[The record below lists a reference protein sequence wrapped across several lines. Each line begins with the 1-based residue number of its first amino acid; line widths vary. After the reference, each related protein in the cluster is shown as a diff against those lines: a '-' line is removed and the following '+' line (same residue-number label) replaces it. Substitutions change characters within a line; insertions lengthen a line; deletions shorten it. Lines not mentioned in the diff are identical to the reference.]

1 MSNVSLYRKY
11 RPNTFE
17 DVVGQENIVKI
28 LENAIE
34 KNRISHAYLFNGPRG
49 TGKTSIAKIFAKKTS
64 CICTD
69 DSCEFCLM
77 DYSAGDIADIWEID
91 AASNNGVD
99 EVRRIVENVSYMPI
113 QMKYKVYIIDE
124 VHMLTKG
131 AFNAL
136 LKTLEEPP
144 KHVIFILATTEIH
157 KIPLTIISRCQRFD
171 FKRISEDKLTQR
183 MIDVLN
189 KENISFEIEGLDL
202 IAKLADGGMRDAL
215 SLVDKVSIYSKIIT
229 KDAVNTAL
237 QLVTDENKKVLLDLI
252 ISKDMEKVIN
262 YWKEILG
269 YGIDENKFIID
280 MQYFIRD
287 LMLEVVRGQNDS
299 YNIQHLLV
307 YLKLFSEL
315 DTKLM
320 YTKNYAIVI
329 EVFLIEMCSQ
339 NTSVDTLHDAKVENT
354 IDVNDHLQKLKEQT
368 ALLKEEETTIE
379 FKKEEFK
386 NNNIIQN
393 FARDVVEVE
402 FDEVIIEEPKVE
414 TKEVIFEKSDFMT
427 PNQIIPGL
435 SQTTKDEND
444 IEEVIVETKEEPNIN
459 NQFDLTDFHEEFEA
473 PAYLNKEVVLH
484 DVEPIIEEE
493 HVAPVVVELTE
504 QEKQYN
510 QISVLDVLKTASHE
524 NKDRFNK
531 NIIEFK
537 KVLEESR
544 QFGLAKIFDYV
555 TVTAVGENGV
565 VLIIEKSLYETYVSR
580 VKELEAIIYNNNENI
595 GKIFLLEINE
605 WNSKRPMYVEQL
617 KNPKKDD
624 IFDLAQKTFENT
636 IINKI

>member
-1 MSNVSLYRKY
+1 
-11 RPNTFE
+11 
-17 DVVGQENIVKI
+17 
-28 LENAIE
+28 
-34 KNRISHAYLFNGPRG
+34 
-49 TGKTSIAKIFAKKTS
+49 
-64 CICTD
+64 
-69 DSCEFCLM
+69 
-77 DYSAGDIADIWEID
+77 
-91 AASNNGVD
+91 
-99 EVRRIVENVSYMPI
+99 
-113 QMKYKVYIIDE
+113 
-124 VHMLTKG
+124 
-131 AFNAL
+131 
-136 LKTLEEPP
+136 
-144 KHVIFILATTEIH
+144 
-157 KIPLTIISRCQRFD
+157 
-171 FKRISEDKLTQR
+171 

-237 QLVTDENKKVLLDLI
+237 QLVTDENKKILLDLI
-252 ISKDMEKVIN
+252 ISKDIEKVIS
-262 YWKEILG
+262 YWKEILS

-287 LMLEVVRGQNDS
+287 LMLEVVRGQNGT

-368 ALLKEEETTIE
+368 ALLKEEESTIE

-435 SQTTKDEND
+435 SQITKDEND

-459 NQFDLTDFHEEFEA
+459 NQFDLTDIHEEFEA

-493 HVAPVVVELTE
+493 HVAPVIEELTE

-565 VLIIEKSLYETYVSR
+565 VLTIKKSLYETYVSR
-580 VKELEAIIYNNNENI
+580 VNELEAIIYNNNENI

-624 IFDLAQKTFENT
+624 IFDLAQKTFANT